1 MLHLWSLFASLMEF
15 PHNAPAVLCFPLYPP
30 GSVINHHPPPP
41 PLSLGWGPPPENSRA
56 SFKGWKSFL
65 TSSHHR
71 SVLIRWTKWALPN
84 RAVLVWPLPLVP
96 PFSWAHWGA
105 DKMSWNAIC
114 RPSVHYPEQ
123 HFLLSLGWRLSFVSQ
138 LSAGQNSSACLL
150 FLVCIYNAVATEAG
164 SVSIH
169 LSCYLVSGMGLALW
183 PLTASAFTH
192 SRSLQLGSN

>member
-1 MLHLWSLFASLMEF
+1 MT
-15 PHNAPAVLCFPLYPP
+15 P
-30 GSVINHHPPPP
+30 
-41 PLSLGWGPPPENSRA
+41 
-56 SFKGWKSFL
+56 
-65 TSSHHR
+65 SHYR
-71 SVLIRWTKWALPN
+71 SVLIRWAKWALPN
-84 RAVLVWPLPLVP
+84 RAVLVWPLLDRSL
-96 PFSWAHWGA
+96 PFPEPHWGA

-169 LSCYLVSGMGLALW
+169 LSCYLGSGMGLAFSDHSQLLHSHVHAHCSW
-183 PLTASAFTH
+183 DRTHDLCTSVAVATARASILPVAFLFLFQPGDVCPH
-192 SRSLQLGSN
+192 PRSLSQRINHELS

>member
-1 MLHLWSLFASLMEF
+1 MKIIFDS
-15 PHNAPAVLCFPLYPP
+15 
-30 GSVINHHPPPP
+30 I
-41 PLSLGWGPPPENSRA
+41 PLSLCIDPLDQVGASQSSRSGVA
-56 SFKGWKSFL
+56 SAG
-65 TSSHHR
+65 
-71 SVLIRWTKWALPN
+71 
-84 RAVLVWPLPLVP
+84 LVP

-114 RPSVHYPEQ
+114 RPSVRYPEQ

-169 LSCYLVSGMGLALW
+169 LSCYLVSGMGLAFSDHSQLLHSHIHAHCSW
-183 PLTASAFTH
+183 DRTNDLCTSVAVATARASSFHSARGVPLSFPTGDVCH
-192 SRSLQLGSN
+192 HPRSLSQHINHELT